1 MNFLKKKI
9 TREIAIVIAM
19 ILAFMSAYNA
29 VDGMFNYMKY
39 EDVQERSGYVY
50 GDSERYADTV
60 DLSGKLW
67 LILHMYEANIDANGE
82 IKGNE
87 YFKSSL

>member
-29 VDGMFNYMKY
+29 VDGLFNYMKY
-39 EDVQERSGYVY
+39 EDKVRL
-50 GDSERYADTV
+50 RIRRFRT
-60 DLSGKLW
+60 LC
-67 LILHMYEANIDANGE
+67 
-82 IKGNE
+82 
-87 YFKSSL
+87 